1 MKKLIAVLLIVI
13 AVGTL
18 LCACSKPSNPEGN
31 PAMRFVGKV
40 EDRKTIYY
48 VRDKMTD
55 NMYMQVGQSRES
67 GGLTP
72 LYDKNG
78 DIMKYDEWLRLASE
92 YNVYM
97 YVYGASN

>member
-18 LCACSKPSNPEGN
+18 LCACSKPSNSEGN
-31 PAMRFVGKV
+31 SAMKFVGKV

-48 VRDKMTD
+48 VRDYMTD
-55 NMYMQVGQSRES
+55 NMYMQVGNRQES

-78 DIMKYDEWLRLASE
+78 TIMKYDEWLRLASE

-97 YVYGASN
+97 YVYGASD